1 MIEIFISGVIN
12 KLIII
17 INIKNKILILG
28 DKSFLSSKNPIKNKD
43 KIDNTKIILEAFDVK
58 PKISFKDDDLNIIIY
73 IRQILIFSKK
83 INPPSKEIFFEW
95 IFLLLGESKIL
106 INLSI
111 ELKKNKKIK
120 FIKIK
125 KK

>member
-73 IRQILIFSKK
+73 IR
-83 INPPSKEIFFEW
+83 
-95 IFLLLGESKIL
+95 
-106 INLSI
+106 
-111 ELKKNKKIK
+111 
-120 FIKIK
+120 
-125 KK
+125 

>member
-1 MIEIFISGVIN
+1 MIEMFISGVIN
-12 KLIII
+12 RLIII
-17 INIKNKILILG
+17 MNIKNKILILT

-43 KIDNTKIILEAFDVK
+43 KIDNTKTTFEAFDVK
-58 PKISFKDDDLNIIIY
+58 PKISLKDDDLKITTY

-83 INPPSKEIFFEW
+83 INPPSNEIFSEW
-95 IFLLLGESKIL
+95 IFLLLGKSKIL
-106 INLSI
+106 IAFCM